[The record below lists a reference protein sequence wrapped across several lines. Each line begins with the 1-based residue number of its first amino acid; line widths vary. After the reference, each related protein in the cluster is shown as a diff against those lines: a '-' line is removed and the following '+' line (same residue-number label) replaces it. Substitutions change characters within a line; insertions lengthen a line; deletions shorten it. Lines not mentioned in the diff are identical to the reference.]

1 LIKNNYNAN
10 FWRIGSYICFLYN
23 FHMKNLS
30 LIKSILLA
38 LPIII
43 VSILS
48 VAINQSIV
56 GEEEFEITPV
66 LLAPMA
72 ISDENV
78 YVIWSSNN
86 TGDWEVLI
94 RISNDNGMSFSE
106 KMNLSNSTGSDS
118 INAEIEASGNNVFV
132 TWWENNQTS
141 NDPVMR
147 ISQDSGNTFGPVLNL
162 AANDTLRAAQ

>member
-1 LIKNNYNAN
+1 
-10 FWRIGSYICFLYN
+10 
-23 FHMKNLS
+23 MKNLS
-30 LIKSILLA
+30 WVKSILLA

-78 YVIWSSNN
+78 YVIWSSI
-86 TGDWEVLI
+86 L
-94 RISNDNGMSFSE
+94 
-106 KMNLSNSTGSDS
+106 
-118 INAEIEASGNNVFV
+118 
-132 TWWENNQTS
+132 
-141 NDPVMR
+141 
-147 ISQDSGNTFGPVLNL
+147 
-162 AANDTLRAAQ
+162 